1 MAHDKTGPRTFVETA
16 LIVREDRFPWLRS
29 NQPVSGSDTVDQLSC
44 LHQTLLKQRS
54 HAQRQQRTLSQ

>member
-1 MAHDKTGPRTFVETA
+1 MALV
-16 LIVREDRFPWLRS
+16 LLEDRFPWLGS

-54 HAQRQQRTLSQ
+54 EAQHRQRSHLN